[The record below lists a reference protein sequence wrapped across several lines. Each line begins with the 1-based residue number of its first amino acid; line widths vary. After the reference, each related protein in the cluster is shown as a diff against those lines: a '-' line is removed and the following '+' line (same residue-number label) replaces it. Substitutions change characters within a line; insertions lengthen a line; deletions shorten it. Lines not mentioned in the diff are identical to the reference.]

1 MDGLSFGATCYRD
14 AAVLAAAACSSIAG
28 VTAAGVVSCSSPAVT
43 GNVLSY
49 TLRTEGAST
58 TTRAVTVDLQP
69 CEPYDY
75 TFWAPVLA
83 AFFVALVTIAASRM
97 VYTKVFNRDSSV

>member
-1 MDGLSFGATCYRD
+1 MDGLSFGATCYREP
-14 AAVLAAAACSSIAG
+14 AELAAAACSSISG

-49 TLRTEGAST
+49 TLHTEGAST
-58 TTRAVTVDLQP
+58 STRAVTVDLQP
-69 CEPYDY
+69 CEPYDLQ
-75 TFWAPVLA
+75 WWSPVLA
-83 AFFVALVTIAASRM
+83 AFFLALVTIASARM